1 MINLM
6 PNNFNNPNLG
16 SNKNE
21 VHFEEHVADQDPHD
35 IDPTDLQSA
44 RDSLINQ
51 NLTQEQLSD
60 REAEMK
66 KAFEFD
72 EAA

>member
-1 MINLM
+1 M
-6 PNNFNNPNLG
+6 PNNFNGPNSG

-21 VHFEEHVADQDPHD
+21 VYFEEHVADQDPHD
-35 IDPTDLQSA
+35 IDPAELQSA
-44 RDSLINQ
+44 RDSLINH
-51 NLTQEQLSD
+51 NLTQEQLNN